1 MEKDIGGIS
10 KSDLFTVETKAKAT
24 ACQEHWSQVSA
35 MLQVFA
41 DLNRSVATELAHV
54 ASNVPPVQGGAP
66 LSPDKAAGDAPVRNP
81 LLEPLPPA
89 PVDVATGVPP
99 MPMAAATAAEVAAD
113 GQTDT
118 SMLGPA
124 PPAKRS
130 AQEEAMACAKEW
142 LKVAR
147 VSSVEEKGKG
157 KGKNGG
163 AIQDGVAA
171 A

>member
-1 MEKDIGGIS
+1 MQHAFDE
-10 KSDLFTVETKAKAT
+10 
-24 ACQEHWSQVSA
+24 
-35 MLQVFA
+35 
-41 DLNRSVATELAHV
+41 LNRCVSTELAHV
-54 ASNVPPVQGGAP
+54 PSNVPPDHGGAP
-66 LSPDKAAGDAPVRNP
+66 LPPDKAAGDASVRNP
-81 LLEPLPPA
+81 LLEPNPPP
-89 PVDVATGVPP
+89 PVVGAAATTTPMDVATGVPP
-99 MPMAAATAAEVAAD
+99 MPLAAATAAEVAAD

-118 SMLGPA
+118 NMLGPA

>member
-1 MEKDIGGIS
+1 MAS
-10 KSDLFTVETKAKAT
+10 K
-24 ACQEHWSQVSA
+24 
-35 MLQVFA
+35 
-41 DLNRSVATELAHV
+41 
-54 ASNVPPVQGGAP
+54 VPPVQGGAP
-66 LSPDKAAGDAPVRNP
+66 QSPDKAAGDASVRNP
-81 LLEPLPPA
+81 LLEPNPPPPLVGA
-89 PVDVATGVPP
+89 VATTTPMDVAIGVPP
-99 MPMAAATAAEVAAD
+99 MPMVVATAAEVVAD

-163 AIQDGVAA
+163 QIQDGVVAA
-171 A
+171 